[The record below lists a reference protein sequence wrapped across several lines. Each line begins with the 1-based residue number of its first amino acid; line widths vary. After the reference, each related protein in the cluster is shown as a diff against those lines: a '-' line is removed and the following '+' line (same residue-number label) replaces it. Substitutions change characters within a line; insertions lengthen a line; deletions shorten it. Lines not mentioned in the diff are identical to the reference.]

1 MKEHHFSAGLS
12 RRLLRSAF
20 IAAAIVVPILAA
32 GGPVQAYTVDTAH
45 STETSSSQA
54 LAAASAVRSDP
65 EICTTGSSDGNVET
79 CMMWS
84 NSGTHIDYIDGHAQV
99 LLVPRTIKICVHSSV
114 AGTIK
119 CNSSGYIYVE
129 PGGVIYVNWTPNKT
143 EPEATYCV
151 RTWRQNADGTDTL
164 IGELCTNIT

>member
-1 MKEHHFSAGLS
+1 MKEHHVRAGRS
-12 RRLLRSAF
+12 RRLLRQAF

-32 GGPVQAYTVDTAH
+32 GGPVQAYTIAAAH
-45 STETSSSQA
+45 SAETSSSLV
-54 LAAASAVRSDP
+54 LAPTSAVQSDP

-79 CMMWS
+79 CMIWS
-84 NSGTHIDYIDGHAQV
+84 NSGTHINYIDGHAQV
-99 LLVPRTIKICVHSSV
+99 LLVARTIKICVHSSV
-114 AGTIK
+114 TGTIK

-129 PGGVIYVNWTPNKT
+129 PGGVIYVNWTPNNT

-151 RTWRQNADGTDTL
+151 RTWRQNSDGTDTL